1 MRQSI
6 VVAVACALTIFAAPA
21 SAQRIVQP
29 REGLRPTTMTPPAY
43 AETDRLAGVQG
54 SVAVRGM
61 VQPDGSI
68 ADVAIVE
75 SSRSP
80 VLDEASLAAVRQ
92 WMFAPV
98 ETPTPYQVEI
108 EYRKDDLNTLAT
120 KTCADLNLDVAYF
133 RSTFPEAPIGDMP
146 LKDVLVG
153 MMMVTSRGGMSIE
166 TIRRSSEAFDRT
178 VAWCSTHS
186 NELMLERYVRFAR

>member
-1 MRQSI
+1 
-6 VVAVACALTIFAAPA
+6 
-21 SAQRIVQP
+21 
-29 REGLRPTTMTPPAY
+29 MTRPAY
-43 AETDRLAGVQG
+43 AEADRLAGVQG
-54 SVAVRGM
+54 DVTVRGI
-61 VQPDGSI
+61 VQPDGTI
-68 ADVAIVE
+68 ADVAIAE

-80 VLDEASLAAVRQ
+80 ALDEASLAAVRQ
-92 WMFAPV
+92 WTFAPV
-98 ETPTPYQVEI
+98 EAPTDYQVEI

-133 RSTFPEAPIGDMP
+133 RGAFPEAPVSDMP

-153 MMMVTSRGGMSIE
+153 MMMVTNRGGMSVE

-178 VAWCSTHS
+178 VEWCSTRS